1 MVIFFICF
9 VFEMVSWS
17 PDWPESCRVDQP
29 GLEPTGILLL
39 LSVGIKGVYHLPS
52 FNYFNALLTS

>member
-17 PDWPESCRVDQP
+17 PDRP